1 MTKFF
6 PNLKTVLFF
15 ISLLTFFLL
24 NTQQTLASCSYD
36 NTQEKFFTNNEIP
49 TEITPIYRLYNKR
62 TGVNIYTRGYK
73 DTAKILAKWSDF
85 EFSDGTPAFCANLTQ
100 KDGLTPI
107 YRLYNRR
114 TGVHLYTRGDEDKNK
129 VLAKWHDFEFTDGA
143 PAFWASLT
151 EKPGLT
157 PIYRLYNRRTGA
169 HLYTIGD
176 ADKDKILNK
185 WHDFEFSDGAPA
197 FWADLALNS
206 GKEIITQPL
215 GSIISIGLHEYSEDD
230 LNENAFLLSAN
241 ATFNVLDKDRNV
253 ITSIDADQNV
263 SVRYNYDKKFEIEL
277 SNDNKIEI
285 DKEIVF
291 EAKNIEDKKTIV
303 FDTNRPNSNFNSFRH
318 GIRLRFTDATETIWL
333 INDIPLEQ
341 YVWGMG
347 EITGTGDIEHNKVMT
362 TAFRTY
368 GKWKIIYSTKYAYA
382 GFKVNATPGN
392 QLYYGYDWE
401 KTHPNIKKAAE
412 KTNGIIIYDENNTV
426 AIIPYSSWTDGRT
439 RSWKERWGDPNN
451 IFPHCQSVPDPYG
464 KHPTKSTKQLENEG
478 NHMVGLS
485 AHGSLKLANEY
496 HKNWEEILNY
506 YFTNITLKKEY

>member
-1 MTKFF
+1 MNFF
-6 PNLKTVLFF
+6 LKTLKIGLYLVLLLMFF
-15 ISLLTFFLL
+15 ATNSEQSLAT
-24 NTQQTLASCSYD
+24 CSYD
-36 NTQEKFFTNNEIP
+36 NTQEKFFTNNQTK

-73 DTAKILAKWSDF
+73 DTTKVLAKWSDF
-85 EFSDGTPAFCANLTQ
+85 EFTDGIPAFCANL
-100 KDGLTPI
+100 KPKEGLTPI

-114 TGVHLYTRGDEDKNK
+114 TGVHLYVRGDQDKNK
-129 VLAKWHDFEFTDGA
+129 VLNKWHDFEFTDGE

-151 EKPGLT
+151 QKPGLT
-157 PIYRLYNRRTGA
+157 PIYRLYNRRTGT
-169 HLYTIGD
+169 HLYTIGQQ
-176 ADKDKILNK
+176 DKDKILNK
-185 WHDFEFSDGAPA
+185 WHDFEFTDGEPA

-206 GKEIITQPL
+206 GKEIITQSL
-215 GSIISIGLHEYSEDD
+215 GPIISVGLHEYSEND
-230 LNENAFLLSAN
+230 LNKNVFLISAN
-241 ATFNVLDKDRNV
+241 ATFNVLDKNKNV
-253 ITSIDADQNV
+253 LAFVEANKEI
-263 SVRYNYDKKFEIEL
+263 SVKYKHNKKFEITL
-277 SNDNKIEI
+277 PNNNKIETQ
-285 DKEIVF
+285 KEVTF
-291 EAKNIEDKKTIV
+291 EAKSLEDKKTII
-303 FDTNRPNSNFNSFRH
+303 FNTNRPNSPFNSFRH
-318 GIRLRFTDATETIWL
+318 GIRLRFTDITDSIWL

-347 EITGTGDIEHNKVMT
+347 EITGTGSMEHNKVMA

-412 KTNGIIIYDENNTV
+412 ETNGTIVYDKNNTV

-451 IFPHCQSVPDPYG
+451 MFPHCQSVPDPYG
-464 KHPTKSTKQLENEG
+464 KHPTKSTKKLEKEG

-485 AHGSLKLANEY
+485 AHGSLKLATY
-496 HKNWEEILNY
+496 YDKKWQEILNY
-506 YFTNITLKKEY
+506 YFTKITLKKEY